1 MKRLLLVFL
10 LCWLVQP
17 AALAGGRV
25 LTLEE
30 VLLMAR
36 EHSVNAAVAADNY
49 RSAYWRYRTYRAEL
63 LPELTFSS
71 RIPTYNNSYNILQN
85 QDGSY
90 SYVRSNI
97 FGLSGELSVTQNI
110 PFTGGSLSLSSSL
123 DFNWQMAGKGTRE
136 FLAIPVSLTFVQ
148 PVFGVNTFKW
158 NRKIE
163 PLRLEEARSS
173 YSEEMESVNMEA
185 VTLYFNCI
193 MSSDNLSVA
202 RENSESA
209 ESIYEVA
216 RHRRKIGQISETE
229 LMQLEIS
236 ALEAKAI
243 LTSYESSYKAD
254 VFKLCSFIGIPS
266 TTDLSFDV
274 PESPALMML
283 DYDEVLAKAMENSS
297 FVKNR
302 ERRRLEAE
310 YAVATAKGELRKID
324 LSVRIGYSGTDD
336 DFAEAYARMM
346 GQQVV
351 SVGMELPI
359 LDWGKR
365 RGQVRVAESERDVVE
380 SQLDKEEMEFGQ
392 NIFILVEQFNNQS
405 GLLSIARQ
413 RDELASSRYSSS
425 VNAFM
430 AGKMTALELNNARD
444 AKVSAR
450 QNYIN
455 SLYLYWYYF
464 YHIRSVTLWDYT
476 CGCAIRNNEALEE
489 LE

>member
-1 MKRLLLVFL
+1 MKKLLLAFL
-10 LCWLVQP
+10 FCWLLHP
-17 AALAGGRV
+17 AVLAGERV

-49 RSAYWRYRTYRAEL
+49 RSAYWRYRTFRAEL
-63 LPELTFSS
+63 LPELTFSGK
-71 RIPTYNNSYNILQN
+71 IPAYNNSYNMLQN
-85 QDGSY
+85 PDGSY
-90 SYVRSNI
+90 SYVRGNML
-97 FGLSGELSVTQNI
+97 GLSGEFCVTQNI

-123 DFNWQMAGKGTRE
+123 DFNWQMSGKGSRE
-136 FLAIPVSLTFVQ
+136 FLAVPLSLTFVQ
-148 PVFGVNTFKW
+148 PVFGVNVFKW

-163 PLRLEEARSS
+163 PLRLEEAESA

-185 VTLYFNCI
+185 VTLYFDCI
-193 MSSDNLSVA
+193 LSADNLAVA
-202 RENSESA
+202 KENSESA

-236 ALEAKAI
+236 ALEARAV
-243 LTSYESSYKAD
+243 LTSYESSYKAS

-266 TTDLSFDV
+266 TGEITFDV
-274 PESPALMML
+274 PESPAQMML
-283 DYDEVLAKAMENSS
+283 DYDDVLSKAMNNSS
-297 FVKNR
+297 FVKNL

-310 YAVATAKGELRKID
+310 YAVATAKGELRRID
-324 LSVRIGYSGTDD
+324 LSVRIGYSGTED
-336 DFAEAYARMM
+336 DFAEAYARMT

-351 SVGMELPI
+351 SVGMEVPI

-365 RGQVRVAESERDVVE
+365 RGRVRVAESERDVVE
-380 SQLDKEEMEFGQ
+380 SQLSKEEMEFGQ
-392 NIFILVEQFNNQS
+392 DIFILVEQFNNQS
-405 GLLSIARQ
+405 GLLMIAQ
-413 RDELASSRYSSS
+413 RRDKLASSRYASS

-455 SLYLYWYYF
+455 SLYFYWYYF
-464 YHIRSVTLWDYT
+464 YKIRSVTLWDYSRD
-476 CGCAIRNNEALEE
+476 CAIADRNVLER